1 MKKARMSTL
10 PLLLNTE
17 LEIYYYFLKE
27 IKNIQ
32 IEKEEIK
39 FFVFSD
45 DMIHFIEDPKKY
57 IHTTRLICF
66 KISQDTSS
74 IFLRSISYLY
84 VSNIKT
90 EN

>member
-17 LEIYYYFLKE
+17 PEIYYYFLKE

-39 FFVFSD
+39 LFVFTD
-45 DMIHFIEDPKKY
+45 DMIHFIEDPKEY
-57 IHTTRLICF
+57 IHATKLIRF
-66 KISQDTSS
+66 KMSQDTSS
-74 IFLRSISYLY
+74 IF
-84 VSNIKT
+84 
-90 EN
+90 